1 MNSAINYY
9 SAAQRHTDA
18 IREARR
24 NPPLPRPVDEAPVAV
39 SRGLGAILARRLALW
54 PRTPRTATWL

>member
-9 SAAQRHTDA
+9 SAAQLHADA

-24 NPPLPRPVDEAPVAV
+24 NPIADVPARERRAPAGRWMRAVVACRAPLQPLFV
-39 SRGLGAILARRLALW
+39 RL
-54 PRTPRTATWL
+54 